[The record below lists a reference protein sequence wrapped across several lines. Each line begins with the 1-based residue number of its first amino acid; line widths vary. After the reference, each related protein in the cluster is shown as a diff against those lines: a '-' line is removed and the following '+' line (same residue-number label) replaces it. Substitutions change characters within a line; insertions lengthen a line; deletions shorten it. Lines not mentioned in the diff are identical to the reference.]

1 MAGTTAGFATA
12 TAAPVVDLQRGFTYK
27 FDQSDSSNSGHELV
41 ITASS
46 TGGSGVTAYTTGV
59 TTTGTVGVDR
69 VLTFVVP
76 HDAADTLY
84 YQCNAHA
91 SMGNELDVGD
101 TIVAGA
107 VNLPMYDEDT
117 LLSNTVS
124 KLNFTG
130 TGVTATYELE
140 SVTSPGDPDWAKV
153 TALISGGET
162 VASGGSATDS
172 SGWGGTFTTFG
183 DYKLH
188 AFTSSGTFTPT
199 IALDVDVLLVAGGG
213 GAGGG
218 GSRGAGGAGGLL
230 WQTGV
235 SVTAQGYSIV
245 VGAGG
250 TAGANACS
258 NEYSGGDGGNSTGF
272 GYTAIGG
279 GGAGSAGTSPC
290 REGRSGGSG
299 GGANYGG
306 TGGSGTAGQ
315 GNAGGNATTGVG
327 GGGGGSGY
335 EECGTTSGE

>member
-1 MAGTTAGFATA
+1 MATIKLKRNVTNENAPPANSLEVGEVAVNSVTGKLYTKNTSDAVVEISGSGGGGGGTPELTFTVTVAQVSGVNKFHLAGTTAGFAAA

-188 AFTSSGTFTPT
+188 AFTSSGTLT
-199 IALDVDVLLVAGGG
+199 
-213 GAGGG
+213 
-218 GSRGAGGAGGLL
+218 
-230 WQTGV
+230 V
-235 SVTAQGYSIV
+235 S
-245 VGAGG
+245 
-250 TAGANACS
+250 
-258 NEYSGGDGGNSTGF
+258 
-272 GYTAIGG
+272 
-279 GGAGSAGTSPC
+279 
-290 REGRSGGSG
+290 
-299 GGANYGG
+299 
-306 TGGSGTAGQ
+306 
-315 GNAGGNATTGVG
+315 
-327 GGGGGSGY
+327 
-335 EECGTTSGE
+335 